1 MKEWKA
7 QMTITFPSGRTVRA
21 GDKIPAEMLP
31 EMMECKELWPYITAR
46 EVEDGN
52 KGKGGKETGK
62 AAAGKATSGNQTA
75 AKRK

>member
-7 QMTITFPSGRTVRA
+7 QLTITFPSGRTVRA
-21 GDKIPAEMLP
+21 GDVIPAEMLP
-31 EMMECKELWPYITAR
+31 EMAECKELWPYITAR

-62 AAAGKATSGNQTA
+62 ATAGNQTA